1 MEESVAMKR
10 HSSQLGIWLLAAIAL
25 LAGCNKKKQTTV
37 PPQAQAPAI
46 STPQP
51 AVQPPGQPIPV
62 NQPPTTAPAN
72 QPPATSTAA
81 KPKAKAKPKT
91 NHARKGTPV
100 TNAPANKE
108 ASAAPTPAPSPAPAT
123 TATAGANVPGKTIVH
138 DGGTPDITPGEIL
151 PGMDHNEA
159 AQQRQATEQLLQ
171 STDDTLKGI
180 SRPLNDD
187 ERAMVE
193 QIRNYMAQ
201 SRAAA
206 TDGDILR
213 ANNLAMKAHLLSDAL
228 VKR

>member
-25 LAGCNKKKQTTV
+25 LAGCNKKKQPTV
-37 PPQAQAPAI
+37 PPQAQAPVI
-46 STPQP
+46 SNPPP
-51 AVQPPGQPIPV
+51 AAQTGQPIPV

-72 QPPATSTAA
+72 QPPATSTAT

-100 TNAPANKE
+100 TNPPANKE

-138 DGGTPDITPGEIL
+138 DGGTPDTAPGEIL

-159 AQQRQATEQLLQ
+159 AQQRQATERLLQ

-193 QIRNYMAQ
+193 QIRNYMTQ

-206 TDGDILR
+206 TDGDLLR
-213 ANNLAMKAHLLSDAL
+213 ANNLAVKAHLLSDAL